1 MYGWLRRWYQE
12 EGKEAVTLKTGM
24 VITIQANIKH
34 WHRSKKDSWF
44 SHIVVE
50 VSRENTSTKWCE
62 PVTDEEYNKLH

>member
-1 MYGWLRRWYQE
+1 
-12 EGKEAVTLKTGM
+12 M

-50 VSRENTSTKWCE
+50 VPRENTSTKWCE